1 MVHRNNRLSTLR
13 GDRSQ
18 REFARGLGMSQQ
30 AYSKIE
36 SGVQPLKSDLIV
48 RLCGMYGVSA
58 EWLLGLTEDEGMY
71 DLRNEGY
78 RMTLREWT
86 LLDTYRSL
94 SDERRDLVDRLV
106 LDLSR

>member
-1 MVHRNNRLSTLR
+1 MRRNDRLVALR
-13 GDRSQ
+13 GDQSQ

-36 SGVQPLKSDLIV
+36 SGAQPLKSDLIV

-58 EWLLGLTEDEGMY
+58 EWLLGLAGDDGMY
-71 DLRNEGY
+71 DLGNEGF
-78 RMTLREWT
+78 RLSLKEWT